1 MPNSPRRRTGPRQ
14 EQTIHDARDIYVFD
28 AVHGYA
34 ENISRSSA
42 GVGGNNWSKDPSI
55 SDDGR
60 YVTFTSLSDN
70 LAPATNGASGGSA
83 TPAWNVFVHDRLTGQ
98 TTAATQDTSAEVSS
112 KGSTNPEL
120 GGDGNFVAYV
130 RTVDGQSDAD
140 VYLLDRTTGLATKLD
155 ATLPGQPTFL
165 QFHSKDPTVSRDG
178 RFTVFVSNN
187 RLYLYDRT
195 SQSLTELEDQF
206 SSRPQISGDGK
217 TVVYTQANVVTN
229 PALCGN

>member
-1 MPNSPRRRTGPRQ
+1 MNLGLDDVGVVVKVWANSQFDISASGRYVTFETKVSAIVTGA
-14 EQTIHDARDIYVFD
+14 ENDARDIYVFD

-70 LAPATNGASGGSA
+70 LAPATNGTSGGSA
-83 TPAWNVFVHDRLTGQ
+83 TPAWNVFVHNRLTGQ

-120 GGDGNFVAYV
+120 GGDGNYVAYV

-140 VYLLDRTTGLATKLD
+140 VNLLDRTTGLATKLD
-155 ATLPGQPTFL
+155 ALLAKAG
-165 QFHSKDPTVSRDG
+165 
-178 RFTVFVSNN
+178 
-187 RLYLYDRT
+187 
-195 SQSLTELEDQF
+195 
-206 SSRPQISGDGK
+206 
-217 TVVYTQANVVTN
+217 
-229 PALCGN
+229 